1 MENHHPFS
9 GAVAFLDRAH
19 VDTDQI
25 IPRKFLKLLGRS
37 RFGEFLFHEH
47 RYLDNGELNPDFP
60 LNHPRYAGAAIL
72 VAKENFGCGSSRE
85 HAVWAL
91 SDYGFRAII
100 APSFADI
107 FKKNCLNNR
116 VLPVELDP
124 QIVDEL
130 FERAESAAPY
140 IVEVDLE
147 NQRITGADGFTVHF
161 NVDPFYK
168 RRFLAGLDEI
178 AASLEKAEAIEV
190 YEMTHQAPWQA
201 NVPCRREEI
210 EGCR

>member
-1 MENHHPFS
+1 MENHYPFT
-9 GAVAFLDRAH
+9 GTVALLDRAD

-60 LNHPRYAGAAIL
+60 LNHPRYSGASIL
-72 VAKENFGCGSSRE
+72 VARENFGCGSSRE

-100 APSFADI
+100 APSFGDI
-107 FKKNCLNNR
+107 FKNNCLNNR
-116 VLPVELDP
+116 VLPVELEP

-130 FERAESAAPY
+130 FQRAGSTDRY
-140 IVEVDLE
+140 TVEVDLE
-147 NQRITGADGFTVHF
+147 NQRINGSDGFTTVF
-161 NVDPFYK
+161 QVNPFYK
-168 RRFLAGLDEI
+168 GRLLAGLDGI
-178 AASLEKAEAIEV
+178 AATLEKSEAIGA
-190 YEMTHQAPWQA
+190 YETIHQAPWQA
-201 NVPCRREEI
+201 FAPCRREEI
-210 EGCR
+210 EGSR